1 MANRMG
7 RRITEEPTVTGVL
20 PKTRGDANQEISAD
34 GAPDHRAT
42 GASGAGAVWRSPRG
56 EEDSGC
62 DQKRPSSMK
71 SSRSATAASARAYAL
86 AAVGFQQTLSSA
98 IPITVWV
105 VLWSQLTAN
114 EQSTNPV

>member
-1 MANRMG
+1 
-7 RRITEEPTVTGVL
+7 
-20 PKTRGDANQEISAD
+20 
-34 GAPDHRAT
+34 
-42 GASGAGAVWRSPRG
+42 
-56 EEDSGC
+56 
-62 DQKRPSSMK
+62 MK